1 MLARVV
7 PAGPAQVDRM
17 EAAVQT
23 RGLAAAWG
31 EGQVDPPTGA
41 APIVAVVPEL
51 VAAVVLWVAIQAAP
65 RVEERVVPW
74 VAVLQVVPWVAVLQ
88 AVLWVAVLQAAAQ
101 ATDKLKWVSPA
112 SREHP
117 CYYISL
123 LPFRH

>member
-1 MLARVV
+1 
-7 PAGPAQVDRM
+7 M

-74 VAVLQVVPWVAVLQ
+74 VAVLQ

-123 LPFRH
+123 LPFRHW